1 MRRVIALLGLPLLVV
16 AAGCAPV
23 GSVAADPMDHE
34 WEAFHQRAA
43 DIADAWRADPGRA
56 AGFVPL
62 QGPTV
67 LTGDPKFD
75 PDTEAAFQAGWY
87 RDQIELPAAVPA
99 PGTVRFPDGPTTVP
113 LISAAEAYRQLD
125 QGDPPPCDGRPM
137 NPPGR
142 PAATGPATEP
152 GPDTPVHTEAPTACV
167 PLTVTGARLGTVPL
181 RTTRGTAE
189 VPAWLFTVA
198 ELAVPVARV
207 AVAPAAVTE
216 PSDAARPDRPAPENV
231 VGAQGLERVDGT
243 RLRYTVGVGSCD
255 TGITPLVTEWD
266 DLVVVGAG
274 VVRSTGVCDMMLKL
288 EPVEVD
294 LRAPLGDRPVLD
306 AVTAT
311 PLRLDEAARWR

>member
-1 MRRVIALLGLPLLVV
+1 MRRVIALLGLPVLVV

-23 GSVAADPMDHE
+23 GSGLAADPMDHR
-34 WEAFHQRAA
+34 WEAFHQRSA

-56 AGFVPL
+56 IGFVPL

-75 PDTEAAFQAGWY
+75 PDTEAAFEAGWY
-87 RDQIELPAAVPA
+87 RDQIELPAAVPGR
-99 PGTVRFPDGPTTVP
+99 GTVRFPDATMTVP

-125 QGDPPPCDGRPM
+125 LGDPPPCAGRPKV
-137 NPPGR
+137 
-142 PAATGPATEP
+142 AGPTIEP
-152 GPDTPVHTEAPTACV
+152 GPDSAVHSEPSTACV
-167 PLTVTGARLGTVPL
+167 PLTVTEARLGTVQL

-216 PSDAARPDRPAPENV
+216 PSDAARPDRPAPAEV
-231 VGAQGLERVDGT
+231 AGAQRLERVDGA

-288 EPVEVD
+288 EPVEIA

-306 AVTAT
+306 VVTGT
-311 PLRLDEAARWR
+311 PLPFAEAARWR